1 MYMTDPVRASHALD
15 SQLRPQGVV
24 VYQSKRFQIVQ
35 FEENKKGSPVRLR
48 EVIEHPGSV
57 VIIPLIEGD
66 RICLIANRRPAVGAT
81 LLELPAGTLDRP
93 EELEQ
98 AARRE
103 LSEETGYSAVTVRP
117 IGSYWMSPGILC
129 ERMHVF
135 VAEGLSAGPQALE
148 PGEDITLNVVSWS
161 DAIAMCLDGRIED
174 AKTIASLLMFDAIRR
189 NT

>member
-1 MYMTDPVRASHALD
+1 
-15 SQLRPQGVV
+15 
-24 VYQSKRFQIVQ
+24 
-35 FEENKKGSPVRLR
+35 
-48 EVIEHPGSV
+48 
-57 VIIPLIEGD
+57 
-66 RICLIANRRPAVGAT
+66 
-81 LLELPAGTLDRP
+81 
-93 EELEQ
+93 
-98 AARRE
+98 
-103 LSEETGYSAVTVRP
+103 
-117 IGSYWMSPGILC
+117 MSPGILC

>member
-1 MYMTDPVRASHALD
+1 MYMTDPVRASHTPD

-98 AARRE
+98 AARR
-103 LSEETGYSAVTVRP
+103 
-117 IGSYWMSPGILC
+117 
-129 ERMHVF
+129 
-135 VAEGLSAGPQALE
+135 
-148 PGEDITLNVVSWS
+148 
-161 DAIAMCLDGRIED
+161 
-174 AKTIASLLMFDAIRR
+174 
-189 NT
+189 